1 MRKKGYGFST
11 AIPYGTDIF
20 EVTGT
25 EYCEW
30 EDALE
35 KAGSDSNAMEWATY
49 DFLINNG
56 YFVSTPSGAR
66 PKPEGDAGVSGT
78 KGKKVTAET
87 TGGSAGVR
95 PVAVTRP
102 GIRGVPD
109 GFDNLVSG
117 YTREPVWT
125 QSRIFQERDRLLR
138 EREKIQ
144 QAKEKALEQ
153 KIVEQQLLEILYS
166 KPKNFPTTQSAVYFL
181 CGLGL
186 LMALIMIAISNFK

>member
-1 MRKKGYGFST
+1 MGKKGYGFST

-49 DFLINNG
+49 DFLIGNG
-56 YFVSTPSGAR
+56 YFVSQPKGDR
-66 PKPEGDAGVSGT
+66 PKAGEKAS
-78 KGKKVTAET
+78 KKADKKAET
-87 TGGSAGVR
+87 LKPQGVMS
-95 PVAVTRP
+95 P

-109 GFDNLVSG
+109 GFDSIIECA
-117 YTREPVWT
+117 TREPVWT
-125 QSRIFQERDRLLR
+125 QSRIFQERDKLLR

-144 QAKEKALEQ
+144 VMKEKALDQ
-153 KIVEQQLLEILYS
+153 KIVEQQLLERLKLQERGSPSLTMTARILGGV
-166 KPKNFPTTQSAVYFL
+166 FIL
-181 CGLGL
+181 ML
-186 LMALIMIAISNFK
+186 LIFIGIITNFK